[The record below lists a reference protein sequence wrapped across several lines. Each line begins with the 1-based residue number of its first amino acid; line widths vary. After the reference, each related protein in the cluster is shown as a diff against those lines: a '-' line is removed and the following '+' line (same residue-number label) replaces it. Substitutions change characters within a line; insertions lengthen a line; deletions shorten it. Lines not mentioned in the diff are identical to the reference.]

1 MSQDIEVIPVTAD
14 EIMWLLGSTTMEEVE
29 RLLDDIKMFRERRIF
44 NRVLIIV
51 NTPLKQ
57 RKTIK

>member
-1 MSQDIEVIPVTAD
+1 MSQEIEVIPVTAD
-14 EIMWLLGSTTMEEVE
+14 EVMWLLGSPTIEEVE

-44 NRVLIIV
+44 SRVLILV

-57 RKTIK
+57 RRNIK